1 MEFEDEFEEFRARA
15 SSGGFLPS
23 RKPRR
28 RCQCPHE
35 QLQPRPSSHS
45 ATQGYLADTEDYLVS
60 GSDYSLPLRAKSN
73 SSLTDTSVSLTNTG
87 DSQWTYS
94 NKKSLTT
101 STNITGKDSHSG
113 VYLSSGF
120 VNIPPRDLHLDIL
133 KDVEWIV
140 GDPRPRVCSM
150 PAHSATTL
158 KPSRGHGG
166 RSVTPTL
173 RELADSRRNT
183 SGDGIH
189 KVRSFVITPKGVLE
203 EGSDTRAKSKSAST
217 FSELPSS
224 STIVCKSCDF
234 LQKQQAP
241 LCHSFASDSTT
252 QDFRDSTG
260 TCSLHS
266 DSGSVLS
273 VLCVVVTGLDR
284 VGKTTIIRRFI
295 SSDYSQD
302 SSFGEFESLYVASQ
316 QTQKHLYNMYTML
329 DQRRRRWTDVVL
341 MLYKCFVFA
350 GMSSSQQQLLT
361 TKVAD
366 HKYATFEGQTCC
378 IIVDGSMLGERS
390 PRWPTTEP
398 RLALPT

>member
-35 QLQPRPSSHS
+35 QLQPCPSSHS
-45 ATQGYLADTEDYLVS
+45 ATQGYLADIEDYLVS
-60 GSDYSLPLRAKSN
+60 GSDYSLPLRARSN
-73 SSLTDTSVSLTNTG
+73 SSLTDTSSLTNAG
-87 DSQWTYS
+87 DPQWTYS

-101 STNITGKDSHSG
+101 STNITGKDLHSG

-150 PAHSATTL
+150 PAHSASTL

-173 RELADSRRNT
+173 RELADSRRNA

-189 KVRSFVITPKGVLE
+189 KLRSFVITPKGLLE
-203 EGSDTRAKSKSAST
+203 EGSDSRAKSKSAST

-266 DSGSVLS
+266 DSCSGLS
-273 VLCVVVTGLDR
+273 VLCVVITGLDR

-302 SSFGEFESLYVASQ
+302 SSFGEFESPYVASQ
-316 QTQKHLYNMYTML
+316 QTQIICITCI
-329 DQRRRRWTDVVL
+329 RRRWADVVC

-350 GMSSSQQQLLT
+350 GMPSPVQQLLT

-378 IIVDGSMLGERS
+378 IIVDGSMMGDRS